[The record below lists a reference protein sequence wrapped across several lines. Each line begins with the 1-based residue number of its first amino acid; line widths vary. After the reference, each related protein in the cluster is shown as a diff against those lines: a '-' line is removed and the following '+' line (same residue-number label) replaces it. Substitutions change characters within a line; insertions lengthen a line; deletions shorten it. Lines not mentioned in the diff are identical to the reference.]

1 MHSAAID
8 PGKSIAYKH
17 KQSPFPQLDGV
28 LPMRW
33 ILAGPSGAGKGVTM
47 QNMILKHFRG
57 CWEQIY
63 IFSPTAVLDKSTW
76 FPVRKH
82 LQEDL
87 GINLEK
93 EPAFF
98 EEWDDG
104 ATLDRLVKKHSEVVR
119 KQKERGDKQIFGAL
133 FCIDDWGDRADVMH
147 KASGSVIGRLF
158 LSGRHHGCSVQLGVQ
173 KATLVST
180 VCRVNATGLL
190 CFKIRNQKEY
200 ESIESEVTALV
211 DKYTFREI
219 WEEATSEPFSFL
231 FIRLNAKSLN
241 ETFMKRFEHHFTFE

>member
-1 MHSAAID
+1 M
-8 PGKSIAYKH
+8 
-17 KQSPFPQLDGV
+17 
-28 LPMRW
+28 
-33 ILAGPSGAGKGVTM
+33 
-47 QNMILKHFRG
+47 
-57 CWEQIY
+57 
-63 IFSPTAVLDKSTW
+63 
-76 FPVRKH
+76 
-82 LQEDL
+82 
-87 GINLEK
+87 
-93 EPAFF
+93 
-98 EEWDDG
+98 
-104 ATLDRLVKKHSEVVR
+104 
-119 KQKERGDKQIFGAL
+119 
-133 FCIDDWGDRADVMH
+133 
-147 KASGSVIGRLF
+147 
-158 LSGRHHGCSVQLGVQ
+158 Q